1 MAQQSLTPRQARKSC
16 ESRVPPFIVP
26 YYLEGKTCKDCL
38 DESSWYLMHS
48 VLWGAYVWWNT
59 LRRFVIKS
67 DDVWWYLNILG
78 HLYIVFIYIHIHD
91 HKAIRYVMILYVDI
105 VISMDIL
112 HSFGLHV
119 LIFMSSL
126 IRNLLFCDRH
136 MVRICQWSRKSQEL
150 ESATLEW
157 LKAVFLI
164 LHGRW
169 IIFKVI
175 SWDEQ
180 PSLD

>member
-38 DESSWYLMHS
+38 DESSWDLMHS

-105 VISMDIL
+105 VILWTFCTVLDCTFWYLCLHWFGIFYFVTGTWSEYVNDLAKARSLNLQLWSGWKLCFWFCMDV
-112 HSFGLHV
+112 GL
-119 LIFMSSL
+119 FSK
-126 IRNLLFCDRH
+126 
-136 MVRICQWSRKSQEL
+136 W
-150 ESATLEW
+150 
-157 LKAVFLI
+157 
-164 LHGRW
+164 
-169 IIFKVI
+169 
-175 SWDEQ
+175 
-180 PSLD
+180 